1 MKKKRL
7 VFFAL
12 ASACVLMLAMTAAPQ
27 ARRAKIIRPVV
38 QPAATTAPADWST
51 PVNISKTGT
60 LSESPVIDV
69 DSLGNAY
76 VTWVEW
82 TGYGMGRNMMFTT
95 NESGQWPASR
105 VVAPLGYDSIDDVG
119 FPTIAVLGDKKAYV
133 GYHDA
138 DFSRMVMA
146 IIGWEYSNGF
156 FGSRQVVSDVAPS
169 SSYVTLA
176 NSPKDNNLHAV
187 FMSDV
192 EQLALAGRYRDQNS
206 KQWLNA
212 DVLPLN
218 QGNSSYLPHMCIDA
232 KGTAHLVWVIRPHF
246 SVVWYSKNST
256 PTNHG
261 AWTSPI
267 QISESTGLDWTWPK
281 VTADA
286 DGNAYV
292 VWYEE
297 TIGNREIM
305 LRKQVNGQWQ
315 AAENISKTPDLS
327 ETASISVNPTTK
339 EVYIAWQ
346 EKIGTNWEI
355 LAKFYELDKASGT
368 NKWSNNINFTNSSG
382 QSGTPSIRVAPTGD
396 IHLVYFDDA
405 GYNWE
410 IFHTFKM
417 KIRIYAPSSVT
428 LTTAINKILFFSEKM
443 NTITFAKNTDND
455 DSLVANYKLYRRKAE
470 EADTKFEL
478 LTTMNTSTFKYD
490 DRKLPL
496 NQKYAYALSTIDKDG
511 NESPKTTAVVEK

>member
-1 MKKKRL
+1 MRKKWL
-7 VFFAL
+7 IFFAL

-38 QPAATTAPADWST
+38 KPAAAAAADWST
-51 PVNISKTGT
+51 PVNISNTGS

-82 TGYGMGRNMMFTT
+82 TGFGMARDMMFNT
-95 NESGQWPASR
+95 NESGQWPASK
-105 VVAPLGYDSIDDVG
+105 VVAPILYDAIDDVG
-119 FPTIAVLGDKKAYV
+119 FPTIAVIGDKKAYV

-138 DFSRMVMA
+138 DYSRMVMA
-146 IIGWEYSNGF
+146 IIGWEFSSGY
-156 FGSRQVVSDVAPS
+156 FGSKQVVSDVAPS

-176 NSPKDNNLHAV
+176 NSPTYNNLHAV
-187 FMSDV
+187 FMTDTDAG
-192 EQLALAGRYRDQNS
+192 LYLAGRYRDPNS
-206 KQWLNA
+206 KQWLDA
-212 DVLPLN
+212 DLLPLHLSTSN
-218 QGNSSYLPHMCIDA
+218 YLPHICIDA
-232 KGTAHLVWVIRPHF
+232 KGTAHLVWVTRPGF
-246 SVVWYSKNST
+246 SVVWYSKNPT
-256 PTNHG
+256 PKNHG
-261 AWTSPI
+261 AWTSPL
-267 QISESTGLDWTWPK
+267 QVSGSTGLDWTWPK

-315 AAENISKTPDLS
+315 AAENISQTPDLS

-339 EVYIAWQ
+339 EIYIAWQ
-346 EKIGTNWEI
+346 ENIGENWEI

-368 NKWSNNINFTNSSG
+368 IKWSNRINFTNSSG
-382 QSGTPSIRVAPTGD
+382 QSGTPSIRVAPNGD
-396 IHLVYFDDA
+396 VHLVYFDDV
-405 GYNWE
+405 GRNWE
-410 IFHTFKM
+410 IFHTYKK
-417 KIRIYAPSSVT
+417 KIRVYAPKDVV

-443 NTITFAKNTDND
+443 NTITFAKNSDND
-455 DSLVANYKLYRRKAE
+455 DSMVANYKLYRRKAE
-470 EADTKFEL
+470 EADDKFEL
-478 LTTMNTSTFKYD
+478 LTTLTTTTFKYE

-496 NQKYAYALSTIDKDG
+496 SQKYAYALSTIDKDG
-511 NESPKTTAVVEK
+511 KESPKSTVVSEK